1 MTDAATVA
9 KRLERLS
16 AFWKTKARNAKKH
29 DEFEYNDGYSDGLA
43 KAAQFLRREAE
54 ADYR

>member
-1 MTDAATVA
+1 MTDAADMA

-16 AFWKTKARNAKKH
+16 ALWKTKARNAKKY

-43 KAAQFLRREAE
+43 RAAQFLRREAE